1 VSRDPVRGQFFRYVF
16 VGLASNAVLYGLYI
30 ALTRMGAEPKLAM
43 TLLYAVGVAQTFV
56 FNKRWTFGQMGLHTP
71 AFARY
76 CAAYGLGYVINF
88 VGLLLLVDRFGYPH
102 QRVQGVMVVL
112 LALLLFALQK
122 FWVFRRDAF
131 SPVDSAHPR
140 P

>member
-1 VSRDPVRGQFFRYVF
+1 VL
-16 VGLASNAVLYGLYI
+16 VGLASNTVLYGLYI
-30 ALTRMGAEPKLAM
+30 ALTRIGAEPKLAM

-56 FNKRWTFGQMGLHTP
+56 FNKRWSFRQVGLHTP

-76 CAAYGLGYVINF
+76 CAAYALGYAINF
-88 VGLLLLVDRFGYPH
+88 VGLLVLVDRLGYPH
-102 QRVQGVMVVL
+102 QWVQGVFVVL
-112 LALLLFALQK
+112 LALMLFALQK

-131 SPVDSAHPR
+131 FPGDTAPR